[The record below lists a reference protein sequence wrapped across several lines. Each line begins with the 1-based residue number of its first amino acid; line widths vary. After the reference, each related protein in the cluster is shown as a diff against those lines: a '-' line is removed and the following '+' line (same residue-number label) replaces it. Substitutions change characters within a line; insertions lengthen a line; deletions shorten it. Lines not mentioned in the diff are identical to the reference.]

1 MSTAN
6 AVVDQHHGGHH
17 DDHHGHEEHSFTGIP
32 NKKVLMW
39 AFLASDCMFFGTLI
53 STYIIYHG
61 KSLTGPYPVEILSIP
76 VTTVSSFV
84 LLASSLLMALS
95 VAAVNRQDL
104 FKFRLWIFLTCVF
117 GLIFLGFQSFE
128 FTEFYLK
135 GLTMSTNL
143 FGSTFYTMTGTH
155 GVHVALGVLWLIS
168 WFIYSFFGDMR
179 DKAIDVEVA
188 GLYWHFVDIVWI
200 VIFTVI
206 YLVEFVGVGA

>member
-1 MSTAN
+1 MSSA
-6 AVVDQHHGGHH
+6 AIHADEHHEHH
-17 DDHHGHEEHSFTGIP
+17 HEEYSYTGTP
-32 NKKVLMW
+32 SKKIMMW

-61 KSLTGPYPVEILSIP
+61 KSLTGPYPLEILSIP

-95 VAAVNRQDL
+95 VAAINRQDIG
-104 FKFRLWIFLTCVF
+104 KFRLWVFLTALF

-128 FTEFYLK
+128 FTEFYHK
-135 GLTMSTNL
+135 GLTLQKNL
-143 FGSTFYTMTGTH
+143 FGSTFFSMTGTH
-155 GVHVALGVLWLIS
+155 GLHVALGVLWLIS
-168 WFIYSFFGDMR
+168 WWIYSFFGDMK
-179 DKAIDVEVA
+179 DKATDIEVT

-206 YLVEFVGVGA
+206 YLVEFVGVPS

>member
-1 MSTAN
+1 MSTAQ
-6 AVVDQHHGGHH
+6 AVVDQ
-17 DDHHGHEEHSFTGIP
+17 HHGHEEHSFTGIP

-39 AFLASDCMFFGTLI
+39 AFLASDCMFFGALI

-61 KSLTGPYPVEILSIP
+61 KSLIGPYPLEVLSIP

-95 VAAVNRQDL
+95 VAAVNRNDVA
-104 FKFRLWIFLTCVF
+104 KFRLWIFMTCLF

-128 FTEFYLK
+128 FTEFYHR

-168 WFIYSFFGDMR
+168 WFIYSFFGDMS
-179 DKAIDVEVA
+179 DKAIDIEVA

>member
-1 MSTAN
+1 MSTAH
-6 AVVDQHHGGHH
+6 AVADQHHGGH
-17 DDHHGHEEHSFTGIP
+17 DGHHGHEEHSFTGIP
-32 NKKVLMW
+32 SKKILMW

-61 KSLTGPYPVEILSIP
+61 KSLIGPYPLEILSIP

-95 VAAVNRQDL
+95 VAAVNRNDL
-104 FKFRLWIFLTCVF
+104 AKFRLWIFMTCLF

-128 FTEFYLK
+128 FTEFYHK

-155 GVHVALGVLWLIS
+155 GLHVALGVLWLIS
-168 WFIYSFFGDMR
+168 WFIYSFFGDMS

-206 YLVEFVGVGA
+206 YLIEFVGAGA

>member
-1 MSTAN
+1 MSTAH
-6 AVVDQHHGGHH
+6 AVVDQHHA
-17 DDHHGHEEHSFTGIP
+17 HEEHSFTGIP
-32 NKKVLMW
+32 NKKILMW
-39 AFLASDCMFFGTLI
+39 AFLASDCMFFGALI

-61 KSLTGPYPVEILSIP
+61 KSLIGPYPLEVLSIP

-95 VAAVNRQDL
+95 VAAVNRNDL
-104 FKFRLWIFLTCVF
+104 AKFRLWIFMTCLF

-128 FTEFYLK
+128 FTEFYHR

-168 WFIYSFFGDMR
+168 WFIYSFFGDMS
-179 DKAIDVEVA
+179 DKAIDIEVA

-206 YLVEFVGVGA
+206 YLIEFVGVGA

>member
-1 MSTAN
+1 MSTAH
-6 AVVDQHHGGHH
+6 AVVDQHHGGH
-17 DDHHGHEEHSFTGIP
+17 DDHHGHVEHSFTGIP
-32 NKKVLMW
+32 SKKILMW

-61 KSLTGPYPVEILSIP
+61 KSLIGPYPLEILSIP

-95 VAAVNRQDL
+95 VAAVNRNDL
-104 FKFRLWIFLTCVF
+104 AKFRLWIFMTCLF

-128 FTEFYLK
+128 FTEFYHK

-155 GVHVALGVLWLIS
+155 GLHVALGVLWLVS
-168 WFIYSFFGDMR
+168 WFIYSFFGDMS
-179 DKAIDVEVA
+179 DKAIDIEVA

-206 YLVEFVGVGA
+206 YLIEFVGAGA

>member
-1 MSTAN
+1 MGHA
-6 AVVDQHHGGHH
+6 AIAEHDQHHHV
-17 DDHHGHEEHSFTGIP
+17 EHSYTGIP

-61 KSLTGPYPVEILSIP
+61 KSLVGPYPVEVLSIP
-76 VTTVSSFV
+76 VTTASSFV
-84 LLASSLLMALS
+84 LLMSSLFMALA
-95 VAAVNRQDL
+95 VAAVNRKDIGQT
-104 FKFRLWIFLTCVF
+104 RLWIFATAFF

-128 FTEFYLK
+128 FTEFFHRGVTLQK
-135 GLTMSTNL
+135 NL

-155 GVHVALGVLWLIS
+155 GLHVAIGVLWLFS
-168 WFIYSFFGDMR
+168 WFVYSYFGDIS
-179 DKAIDVEVA
+179 DKAVDIEST

-206 YLVEFVGVGA
+206 YLVEFVGIGG